1 MNSKE
6 KEMILALAEHDMNIS
21 KTADGLYYHRNTIT
35 YRLNK
40 IKEKYFLD
48 PTNFYDLIKLVEMA
62 KESVCE
68 DNCDEQE

>member
-1 MNSKE
+1 MNIKE

-21 KTADGLYYHRNTIT
+21 KAADSLYYHRNTIT

-68 DNCDEQE
+68 DEQNEQ